1 MYLHTN
7 VELNFPHH
15 LNYVAALAYLVKC
28 TQRIVHVKPFT
39 FCAKKH
45 QTLFYR
51 SCGIQTP
58 QMHVNLV
65 DYEIWVIIK
74 RRMTKI
80 RSVRERGLTD

>member
-1 MYLHTN
+1 VGCGKVCVGCRTERTQN
-7 VELNFPHH
+7 SAPSPFP
-15 LNYVAALAYLVKC
+15 
-28 TQRIVHVKPFT
+28 
-39 FCAKKH
+39 
-45 QTLFYR
+45 R
-51 SCGIQTP
+51 STST